1 MRSGCVLLLLLP
13 ASLCCPFGC
22 VCPSDT
28 PVCAEFVPSTPVFGS
43 VVAMR
48 AVDLQEASVA
58 AATALLVCGNCTRD
72 VVGLAPPDEITFL
85 VLSLE
90 PFQPPTCVLPCVN
103 VTVRANAP
111 LRYNASKSRQD
122 VASQVLAY
130 FEAQGERTLTKTDIA
145 AIVSVAAAAVVSIA
159 GGIVFNIVKNRKAP
173 PACTVG
179 E

>member
-1 MRSGCVLLLLLP
+1 MLLLLLP
-13 ASLCCPFGC
+13 AALCCPFGC

-48 AVDLQEASVA
+48 AVDLQEATVA

-85 VLSLE
+85 IMSLE
-90 PFQPPTCVLPCVN
+90 PFQPPTCILPCVN

-145 AIVSVAAAAVVSIA
+145 AIAAVAGAAVVSIA
-159 GGIVFNIVKNRKAP
+159 GVIVFKIVKSRKGQV
-173 PACTVG
+173 PACAENG
-179 E
+179 I